1 MSLKKAQVFVCLYKL
16 DDNWFFGC
24 PDVNANTFGFVPSN
38 YLQFI
43 QEIDKMNPK
52 WNIINVKN
60 ILNKLRKKLK
70 KKNWKIIIILP

>member
-43 QEIDKMNPK
+43 QEIDKMNTK
-52 WNIINVKN
+52 WMK
-60 ILNKLRKKLK
+60 RKQRF
-70 KKNWKIIIILP
+70 